1 MLAIECLLLA
11 LVGRIAVAW
20 RRWVLV
26 VLRSLANEIL
36 ALEGVI
42 SLLLPLLLLW
52 SPGFGV
58 GLPTTPT

>member
-1 MLAIECLLLA
+1 MLVIECLLLA
-11 LVGRIAVAW
+11 LMGRIAVAW

-42 SLLLPLLLLW
+42 SLLLPLLLL
-52 SPGFGV
+52 
-58 GLPTTPT
+58 